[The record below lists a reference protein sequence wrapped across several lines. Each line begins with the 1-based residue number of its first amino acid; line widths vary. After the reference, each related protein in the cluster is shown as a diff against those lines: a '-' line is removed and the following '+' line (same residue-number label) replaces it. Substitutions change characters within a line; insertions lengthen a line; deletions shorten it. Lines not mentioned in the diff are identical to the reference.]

1 MTVFSMVTIC
11 SSLIFLKRNNINIL
25 GVNVILSLW
34 VDSNAGYNVLRVSV
48 IDHAGIATQV

>member
-34 VDSNAGYNVLRVSV
+34 VDRNAGYNVLWVSV